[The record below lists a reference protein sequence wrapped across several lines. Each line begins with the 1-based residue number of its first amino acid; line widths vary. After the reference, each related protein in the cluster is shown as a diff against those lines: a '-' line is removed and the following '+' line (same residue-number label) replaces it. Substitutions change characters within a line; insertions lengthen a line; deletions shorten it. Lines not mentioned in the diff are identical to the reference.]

1 MIHPS
6 CSLMKNSLFLL
17 CVILL
22 ASSCVTRK
30 QLVNFREA
38 NLPLESPEDI
48 LNLTNLEI
56 QPEDLLRITVHSI
69 NEEAAAPFN
78 IEGGGQ
84 QGGNRNMMMGGG
96 GGGAGGN
103 NLELFMGYFVDREG
117 FIDFPVLGRIEV
129 AGLTLEEAKFKILD
143 QLQTYLQDPVVNMR
157 FLNFKVTV
165 LGEVNQPGTLRLT
178 NKRVTILEAIGMAN
192 DLTPYANRTNVLV
205 IRENEGRRE
214 YARLNLQEDAIF
226 TSKYFYLMQNDVIYV
241 EPLPARTATT
251 ADLFQRIISYTSGA
265 LSLVTLILT
274 LTR

>member
-1 MIHPS
+1 MNHPPI
-6 CSLMKNSLFLL
+6 KKFLFLL
-17 CVILL
+17 GLVLL

-30 QLVNFREA
+30 QLVNFRDA

-84 QGGNRNMMMGGG
+84 QGGNRNMMMGG

-165 LGEVNQPGTLRLT
+165 LGEVNRPGTLRLT

-214 YARLNLQEDAIF
+214 YARLNLQDDNIF
-226 TSKYFYLMQNDVIYV
+226 MSKYFYLMQNDVIYV

>member
-1 MIHPS
+1 
-6 CSLMKNSLFLL
+6 
-17 CVILL
+17 
-22 ASSCVTRK
+22 
-30 QLVNFREA
+30 
-38 NLPLESPEDI
+38 
-48 LNLTNLEI
+48 
-56 QPEDLLRITVHSI
+56 
-69 NEEAAAPFN
+69 
-78 IEGGGQ
+78 
-84 QGGNRNMMMGGG
+84 
-96 GGGAGGN
+96 
-103 NLELFMGYFVDREG
+103 
-117 FIDFPVLGRIEV
+117 
-129 AGLTLEEAKFKILD
+129 
-143 QLQTYLQDPVVNMR
+143 LQTYLQDPVVNMR

-165 LGEVNQPGTLRLT
+165 LGEVNRPGTLRLT

-214 YARLNLQEDAIF
+214 YARLNLQDDNIF